1 MIVLSHRFT
10 SDNGLD
16 TTSSHP
22 QNYWLQ
28 FLKMGNPANKNTSL
42 INNYAHQLRTAVSE
56 LGCSAP
62 ENEIES
68 ISIFL
73 LRIMGSELRDYH
85 KPEHSIDVSLG
96 QPPVARIA
104 SLFHDCVY
112 VQVDPGWRN
121 SFSELFQTLM
131 APEAVLLNVKE
142 ALARSEIF
150 PWFKTITLLFGLEN
164 ETALRPVNGLNEFL
178 SALVMVKKMEG
189 ILKPID
195 LLKAA
200 ACIEA
205 TIPFRKLDA
214 NGNSASQGMR
224 LRLPIAAK
232 QIAVIIAESD
242 IIQTTLECRG
252 IVESDLGGF
261 GSERLSYFISNTW
274 NVMNENNP
282 SLRNSFFLVS
292 DYRKAVYGIIGFL
305 QSLNPDHMF
314 WSDVQVQSVKNARLV
329 ERARYNLKNGVEYL
343 KALGLSL
350 SIVEAIALETGGDAP
365 FEFFF
370 GSLKKSREHTPLELE
385 ELLAV
390 DPHPSLESDDQRDVY
405 RILKDGR
412 EMRAK
417 FDRKK
422 FPLGAFLYTPLQ
434 RLGQF
439 ELFFQA
445 AAAFHKGQGSAKE
458 LLQRLPKELRAQV
471 LSSIA
476 QLATTRGDKISAL
489 NV

>member
-1 MIVLSHRFT
+1 
-10 SDNGLD
+10 
-16 TTSSHP
+16 
-22 QNYWLQ
+22 
-28 FLKMGNPANKNTSL
+28 MGNPANKNTSL
-42 INNYAHQLRTAVSE
+42 INNYAIQLRTAVSE
-56 LGCSAP
+56 LGCVAS
-62 ENEIES
+62 ESEIES

-121 SFSELFQTLM
+121 SFPELFQALM
-131 APEAVLLNVKE
+131 PPDALFLNVKE
-142 ALARSEIF
+142 ALAQTQAY
-150 PWFKTITLLFGLEN
+150 PWFKIITQLFGLEN

-195 LLKAA
+195 LLKAV

-224 LRLPIAAK
+224 LRLPVAAK
-232 QIAVIIAESD
+232 QVSVAITESD
-242 IIQTTLECRG
+242 ILQTTLECRG

-350 SIVEAIALETGGDAP
+350 SVVEALALETGGDAP

-370 GSLKKSREHTPLELE
+370 GSLKKSREHSPLELE
-385 ELLAV
+385 ELLDFALQ
-390 DPHPSLESDDQRDVY
+390 PSFETEDQKDVY

-422 FPLGAFLYTPLQ
+422 FPLGAFLYAPLQ

-439 ELFFQA
+439 ELYFQA
-445 AAAFHKGQGSAKE
+445 AASFHKGQGSAQE
-458 LLQRLPKELRAQV
+458 LLQRLPKELRSSV
-471 LSSIA
+471 LTSIA
-476 QLATTRGDKISAL
+476 KLATTRADKITAL
-489 NV
+489 KF